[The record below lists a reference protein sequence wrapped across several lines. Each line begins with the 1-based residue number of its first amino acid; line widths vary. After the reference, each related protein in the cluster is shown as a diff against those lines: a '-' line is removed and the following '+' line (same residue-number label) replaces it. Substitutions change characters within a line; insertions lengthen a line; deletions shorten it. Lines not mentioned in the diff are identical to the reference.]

1 MGFQNAGLGAGGPL
15 FSKIDVNE
23 ILSYDKIL
31 WLGCRIGCSGATNF
45 FVLSYDSCSPI
56 FWDSKSKNLEN
67 WGILTKSLVN
77 PLQMLSVPLLA
88 TVHAF
93 WINEI
98 QPLHLRT
105 PC

>member
-1 MGFQNAGLGAGGPL
+1 ME
-15 FSKIDVNE
+15 FSKICVNE

-31 WLGCRIGCSGATNF
+31 WVGGRIGSSGAAYF
-45 FVLSYDSCSPI
+45 FVLSYDPCFPI
-56 FWDSKSKNLEN
+56 FLDSKSKNLEN
-67 WGILTKSLVN
+67 WGILTKSLLN

-93 WINEI
+93 WTNKI

-105 PC
+105 PS